1 MVATV
6 AATVFDAIPLLP
18 TSLSGNRIL
27 HRHSTTIL
35 GGKLVLIVVI
45 IGIVAVIYSIC
56 QTSNL
61 FLVGSNVLLTCCS
74 FNIQRSCITT
84 ISQSVG
90 KSPKNLHK
98 DQNIKKTV
106 VMQDLL
112 LLIFWMMTLKRRRV
126 QCSMTRTQ
134 EQSWQIPANSV
145 AGVYYLP
152 DGIEDTQHEC
162 QKCKDVELIALS
174 GMVLTL

>member
-1 MVATV
+1 MVATIK

-45 IGIVAVIYSIC
+45 IGIVAVIC
-56 QTSNL
+56 QTSNI

-98 DQNIKKTV
+98 NQNIKK
-106 VMQDLL
+106 Q
-112 LLIFWMMTLKRRRV
+112 
-126 QCSMTRTQ
+126 
-134 EQSWQIPANSV
+134 
-145 AGVYYLP
+145 
-152 DGIEDTQHEC
+152 
-162 QKCKDVELIALS
+162 
-174 GMVLTL
+174 

>member
-1 MVATV
+1 MVATIK

-45 IGIVAVIYSIC
+45 IGIVAVMYSIS

-98 DQNIKKTV
+98 NQNIKKTV

-134 EQSWQIPANSV
+134 VGKFQQIQWLECTI
-145 AGVYYLP
+145 YLM
-152 DGIEDTQHEC
+152 
-162 QKCKDVELIALS
+162 ALK
-174 GMVLTL
+174 TLSMNAKNAKMLN

>member
-1 MVATV
+1 MVATIK

-45 IGIVAVIYSIC
+45 IGIVAVIYSK
-56 QTSNL
+56 TSNL

-98 DQNIKKTV
+98 NQNIKNNSSNARPSV
-106 VMQDLL
+106 VDILDDDA
-112 LLIFWMMTLKRRRV
+112 KKKKGAV
-126 QCSMTRTQ
+126 
-134 EQSWQIPANSV
+134 
-145 AGVYYLP
+145 
-152 DGIEDTQHEC
+152 
-162 QKCKDVELIALS
+162 
-174 GMVLTL
+174 

>member
-1 MVATV
+1 MVATIK

-45 IGIVAVIYSIC
+45 IGIVAIMYRS

-98 DQNIKKTV
+98 NQNIKKTV

-134 EQSWQIPANSV
+134 VGKFQQIQWLECTI
-145 AGVYYLP
+145 YLM
-152 DGIEDTQHEC
+152 
-162 QKCKDVELIALS
+162 ALK
-174 GMVLTL
+174 TLSMNAKNAKMLN